1 MGFWEWLIPD
11 KKKTVFLDAPVSE
24 LAAAAAECSAANAA
38 FASCVNL
45 IANAIS
51 RCSIRTFTNGEETH
65 GREYVLWNIEP
76 NVNQNAT
83 VFWHKLVTKLLVE
96 GEAIIV
102 PTLRSDGINR
112 GEPAWCVA
120 DSFARPEIYPS
131 KMCQYTAVTVGSL
144 TYDKTFHE
152 NEILHLVLN
161 GIDTK
166 PLIDSMNVSFSKL
179 LQIAQRDYTWG
190 HGQHWKVHIDQIAA
204 GGDDFSSN
212 ISKMISEQVK
222 PFFETDSSVLPEF
235 DGYTYERIG
244 SEAKDTREIKNL
256 IDDIYANT
264 ARAFLIPPSL
274 VTGNVAGLGD
284 ANSQFL
290 TYCIDPICRQIENEI
305 NRKCYTFADY
315 AAGTR
320 VICDSSTIMHFDI
333 FGSAAAT
340 EKAVGSGAFTIND
353 VRRAAGQPVINE
365 DWADQSYM
373 TKNLG
378 PTVTSEGGEMNEQ
391 NVGN

>member
-1 MGFWEWLIPD
+1 
-11 KKKTVFLDAPVSE
+11 
-24 LAAAAAECSAANAA
+24 
-38 FASCVNL
+38 
-45 IANAIS
+45 
-51 RCSIRTFTNGEETH
+51 
-65 GREYVLWNIEP
+65 
-76 NVNQNAT
+76 
-83 VFWHKLVTKLLVE
+83 
-96 GEAIIV
+96 
-102 PTLRSDGINR
+102 
-112 GEPAWCVA
+112 
-120 DSFARPEIYPS
+120 
-131 KMCQYTAVTVGSL
+131 
-144 TYDKTFHE
+144 
-152 NEILHLVLN
+152 
-161 GIDTK
+161 
-166 PLIDSMNVSFSKL
+166 
-179 LQIAQRDYTWG
+179 
-190 HGQHWKVHIDQIAA
+190 
-204 GGDDFSSN
+204 
-212 ISKMISEQVK
+212 MISEQVK

-244 SEAKDTREIKNL
+244 SEAKDTREIKNI

-274 VTGNVAGLGD
+274 VTGNVAGVGD

-305 NRKCYTFADY
+305 NRKCYSFADY

-333 FGSAAAT
+333 FGTAAAT

-378 PTVTSEGGEMNEQ
+378 PTVTSEGGETNEQ

>member
-1 MGFWEWLIPD
+1 M
-11 KKKTVFLDAPVSE
+11 
-24 LAAAAAECSAANAA
+24 
-38 FASCVNL
+38 
-45 IANAIS
+45 
-51 RCSIRTFTNGEETH
+51 
-65 GREYVLWNIEP
+65 
-76 NVNQNAT
+76 
-83 VFWHKLVTKLLVE
+83 
-96 GEAIIV
+96 
-102 PTLRSDGINR
+102 
-112 GEPAWCVA
+112 
-120 DSFARPEIYPS
+120 
-131 KMCQYTAVTVGSL
+131 
-144 TYDKTFHE
+144 
-152 NEILHLVLN
+152 
-161 GIDTK
+161 
-166 PLIDSMNVSFSKL
+166 
-179 LQIAQRDYTWG
+179 QIAQRDYTWG

-235 DGYTYERIG
+235 DGYTYERIS

-264 ARAFLIPPSL
+264 ARAFLIPPPL
-274 VTGNVAGLGD
+274 VTGNVAGLDD

-305 NRKCYTFADY
+305 NRKCYSFADY

-365 DWADQSYM
+365 DWADRSYM